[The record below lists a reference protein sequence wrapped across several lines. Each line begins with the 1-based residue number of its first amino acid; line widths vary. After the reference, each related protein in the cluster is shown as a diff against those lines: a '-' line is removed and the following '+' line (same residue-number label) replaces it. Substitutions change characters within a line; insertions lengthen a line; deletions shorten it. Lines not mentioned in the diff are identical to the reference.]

1 MAPCNRASAAC
12 GRLWLPDGNE
22 KSDHDVFQETRV
34 VQLNI
39 SDMAADAASTAFMLM
54 MLP

>member
-1 MAPCNRASAAC
+1 MPSAMAR
-12 GRLWLPDGNE
+12 RQRE
-22 KSDHDVFQETRV
+22 SDHDVFDDAGV

-39 SDMAADAASTAFMLM
+39 SDMAADAAGTAFMLM